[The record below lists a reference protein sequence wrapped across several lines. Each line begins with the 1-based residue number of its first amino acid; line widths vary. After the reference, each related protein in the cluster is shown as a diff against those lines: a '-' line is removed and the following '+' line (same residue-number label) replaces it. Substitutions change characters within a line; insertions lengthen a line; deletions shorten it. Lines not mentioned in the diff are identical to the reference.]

1 MTAPKNRSAK
11 ARSTKPA
18 DQIIDAAVSD
28 PPAAARATA
37 EPPPVTPP
45 APLPV
50 IADDPCAPPEPYDP
64 ADYRWV
70 PVRRKPRY
78 DGWTEE
84 KQRRFIEVLADTG
97 QVWLAAKAVGMSREN
112 AYRLRR
118 AAHGAA
124 FARAWDAAREQAGS
138 FIEDVA
144 FERALEG
151 IEQPVFDEFGQV
163 VATRRVFND
172 RLLMF
177 LLRSLKPE
185 RYARHALASLAATIP
200 DRPAEAVL
208 GERLAALEPALP
220 APPEQLLGAEALA
233 DELEI
238 AQIADGSL
246 PQYLAEQRAE
256 LPPEMAQYARGKAA
270 CDKVEAGGEYTDEEF
285 VDYCHHIDPSQRTE
299 RRRIRYR

>member
-1 MTAPKNRSAK
+1 MTTPKNRSAK
-11 ARSTKPA
+11 ARAAKPA
-18 DQIIDAAVSD
+18 DQIIDADMSG
-28 PPAAARATA
+28 PPVAARAA
-37 EPPPVTPP
+37 VPPPPP
-45 APLPV
+45 PLPV
-50 IADDPCAPPEPYDP
+50 IEDDPCAPPEPYDP

-70 PVRRKPRY
+70 PVRRKARY

-84 KQRRFIEVLADTG
+84 KQRRFIEELADTG
-97 QVWLAAKAVGMSREN
+97 QVGLAAKAVGLSRAA
-112 AYRLRR
+112 AYTLRR

-144 FERALEG
+144 FERAIEG
-151 IEQPVFDEFGQV
+151 VEHPVFDDCGQV
-163 VATRRVFND
+163 VATRRIYND

-177 LLRSLKPE
+177 LLRSLKPQ

-208 GERLAALEPALP
+208 GERLAALEPELP
-220 APPEQLLGAEALA
+220 LPPEELLGAEAME
-233 DELEI
+233 DEL
-238 AQIADGSL
+238 QIADIADGTL
-246 PQYLAEQRAE
+246 PKFLAEQRAE
-256 LPPEMAQYARGKAA
+256 LPQEMADYARRKAA
-270 CDKVEAGGEYTDEEF
+270 CDKVEAREKFTNEEF

>member
-1 MTAPKNRSAK
+1 MNTPKNRSAK

-28 PPAAARATA
+28 PPAAARAAA

-50 IADDPCAPPEPYDP
+50 IEDDPCAPPEPYDP

-84 KQRRFIEVLADTG
+84 KQRRFIEVLADSG
-97 QVWLAAKAVGMSREN
+97 QVSLAAKAVGMSREN
-112 AYRLRR
+112 AYKLRR
-118 AAHGAA
+118 TPHGAA
-124 FARAWDAAREQAGS
+124 FARAWDAAREQAGA

-151 IEQPVFDEFGQV
+151 IEHPVFDEFGKV
-163 VATRRVFND
+163 VCTRRVYND

-185 RYARHALASLAATIP
+185 RYSRYAIAALATTIP

-208 GERLAALEPALP
+208 AQRLAALEPELP
-220 APPEQLLGAEALA
+220 VPPEDLFGAEELA
-233 DELEI
+233 GELEI
-238 AQIADGSL
+238 ADIADGAL
-246 PQYLAEQRAE
+246 PRYLTEQRAE
-256 LPPEMAQYARGKAA
+256 LPKEMADYARRKAA
-270 CDKVEAGGEYTDEEF
+270 CDKVEAREKFTDQEF
-285 VDYCHHIDPSQRTE
+285 TDYCHHIDPTQINE
-299 RRRIRYR
+299 PRRIRHR

>member
-1 MTAPKNRSAK
+1 MTAPKTRSAK
-11 ARSTKPA
+11 PRAKSPA
-18 DQIIDAAVSD
+18 TPKVA
-28 PPAAARATA
+28 PAPV
-37 EPPPVTPP
+37 PPPVATLP
-45 APLPV
+45 AL
-50 IADDPCAPPEPYDP
+50 AEDPCAPPEAYDP

-97 QVWLAAKAVGMSREN
+97 QVRLAAQAVGMSREN
-112 AYRLRR
+112 AYKLRR

-124 FARAWDAAREQAGS
+124 FARAWDAAREQGGA

-151 IEQPVFDEFGQV
+151 IEHPVFDEFGQV

-220 APPEQLLGAEALA
+220 APDRKSTRLN
-233 DELEI
+233 
-238 AQIADGSL
+238 SSHVVTS
-246 PQYLAEQRAE
+246 R
-256 LPPEMAQYARGKAA
+256 M
-270 CDKVEAGGEYTDEEF
+270 
-285 VDYCHHIDPSQRTE
+285 PSSA
-299 RRRIRYR
+299 